1 MIPTLANGQ
10 LAAAAY
16 SRGRDGIDHA
26 CAIVVLTTTA
36 TGISRIVV
44 FGDPG
49 LFANSASR
57 DGFPPSCRL
66 RTAAHAAGQLLGAF
80 GGLCASHNTHRSQ
93 AKPSVRICQ

>member
-10 LAAAAY
+10 PAAAAY

-49 LFANSASR
+49 LFAN
-57 DGFPPSCRL
+57 
-66 RTAAHAAGQLLGAF
+66 F
-80 GGLCASHNTHRSQ
+80 GL
-93 AKPSVRICQ
+93 P